1 MATFYSFFYER
12 RIFMFFTISGNAK
25 LDKELIRKATKKV
38 GKRTSFLPKTIKYS
52 VIETEEQLHVLGQ
65 VLEQENQSSVKLT
78 LTLHDKEGKIEK
90 AGTEYVFGPLDYQIS
105 EGFYPTLIDLIR
117 LDIFKDT
124 DETMSVEE
132 SYRNEKILQVLE
144 EELESDQ
151 RKVNQ
156 VSEVE
161 ANEEV
166 PWERPIFPKDESKEK
181 EKGIIDEQADI
192 LTHKSIFEEENEVMG
207 QLEVDPFEET
217 MENEETAEVE
227 VDPVEANEE
236 PTWTEGDS
244 QEYIEPLISEEVEK
258 NETEIQKATVFD
270 YILDQYPPEY
280 EWMKEKNKL
289 FLNELY
295 SKYQLPQTYQAFL
308 ESKEELISQGKGT
321 LLEQLES
328 VQSTNWH
335 ELAQEDLLATFEER
349 QQETDQ
355 EINEYATEQS
365 SNWEKA
371 KEELN
376 KEEQR
381 VIEEEVQKIK
391 ERYEKKRDNA
401 YSLCVEKINNF
412 TQTNQEALSKEKEN
426 LLKER
431 IKERKEEFYRG
442 LRTDK
447 LRISKEL
454 NEQLNKLYQTTTEV
468 LMEKHEQIQQ
478 ELQVQIPKWK
488 KEYEIHQQ
496 ELKEQEEKQRKKEKE
511 REQLELK
518 KREQD
523 LAEQKMALEKQRLE
537 QEKEKEAAAR
547 KERQEQ
553 MDTLRQAQ
561 LNYLTHPQPA
571 PLVTAVQT
579 PVDNQT
585 NLTPSPQRS
594 FNGWM
599 VGCIASLSLL
609 LGGGTVFAFN
619 HINQSSQAD
628 SVATTASIK
637 EEAQEQARK
646 EYEQQLEEL
655 LNRTNQSTT
664 ESSMEN
670 SKESDSSK
678 AKEGSSDST
687 VQSNTSESSE
697 SNEVK

>member
-105 EGFYPTLIDLIR
+105 EGFYPTLMDLIR
-117 LDIFKDT
+117 LDVFKDT

-132 SYRNEKILQVLE
+132 SYRNEKLLQVLE

-156 VSEVE
+156 GSEVE
-161 ANEEV
+161 VNEEV
-166 PWERPIFPKDESKEK
+166 PWERPIFPKKESKEK
-181 EKGIIDEQADI
+181 ETVYVDEQADI
-192 LTHKSIFEEENEVMG
+192 PTQKSIFEEENDVMG

-217 MENEETAEVE
+217 MEDEETDEVE

-236 PTWTEGDS
+236 STWTEGDS

-270 YILDQYPPEY
+270 YILDQYPPEH
-280 EWMKEKNKL
+280 EWTKEKNKL

-431 IKERKEEFYRG
+431 IKERKEEFYLG

-447 LRISKEL
+447 LKISKEL
-454 NEQLNKLYQTTTEV
+454 NEQLNKLYQTTTKV

-488 KEYEIHQQ
+488 KEYEIQQQ
-496 ELKEQEEKQRKKEKE
+496 ELKEQEEKQRQKEKE
-511 REQLELK
+511 HEQLEIR

-523 LAEQKMALEKQRLE
+523 LAEQKMAIEKQRLE

-561 LNYLTHPQPA
+561 LNYLAQPQPVA
-571 PLVTAVQT
+571 AVQT
-579 PVDNQT
+579 PVNNQA

-594 FNGWM
+594 FDGWM

-664 ESSMEN
+664 ESNMEN

-678 AKEGSSDST
+678 TKEGSSDST

>member
-1 MATFYSFFYER
+1 MY
-12 RIFMFFTISGNAK
+12 FTIAGNTK
-25 LDKELIRKATKKV
+25 TDKELIKKATKEV

-52 VIETEEQLHVLGQ
+52 VIETEEQLHVLGK
-65 VLEQENQSSVKLT
+65 VLEHESRSSVKLT
-78 LTLHDKEGKIEK
+78 LTLHDTEGKIEK

-105 EGFYPTLIDLIR
+105 EGFYPTLMDLIR
-117 LDIFKDT
+117 LDVFKET

-132 SYRNEKILQVLE
+132 SYRNEKLLQVLE

-156 VSEVE
+156 GSEVE
-161 ANEEV
+161 VNEEV
-166 PWERPIFPKDESKEK
+166 PWERPIFPKKESKEK
-181 EKGIIDEQADI
+181 ETVYVDEQADI
-192 LTHKSIFEEENEVMG
+192 PTQKSIFEEENDVMG

-217 MENEETAEVE
+217 MEDEETAEVE

-236 PTWTEGDS
+236 SIWTEGDS

-270 YILDQYPPEY
+270 YILDQYPPEH

-289 FLNELY
+289 FLNGLY

-431 IKERKEEFYRG
+431 IRERKEEFYQG

-447 LRISKEL
+447 LKISKEL

-488 KEYEIHQQ
+488 KEYEIQQ
-496 ELKEQEEKQRKKEKE
+496 RELKEQEEKQRQKEKE

-523 LAEQKMALEKQRLE
+523 LAEQKMAIEKQRLE

-561 LNYLTHPQPA
+561 LNYLAQPQPVA
-571 PLVTAVQT
+571 AVQT
-579 PVDNQT
+579 PVNNQA

-628 SVATTASIK
+628 SVATTTSIK

-670 SKESDSSK
+670 SKESDPSK

>member
-1 MATFYSFFYER
+1 MY
-12 RIFMFFTISGNAK
+12 FTIVGNTK
-25 LDKELIRKATKKV
+25 REKELMKKAMKEL
-38 GKRTSFLPKTIKYS
+38 GKRPSFLPKTIKYS
-52 VIETEEQLHVLGQ
+52 VIETEEQLHVLGK
-65 VLEQENQSSVKLT
+65 VLEQENQSSVNLS
-78 LTLHDKEGKIEK
+78 LTLHDTEGKIEK
-90 AGTEYVFGPLDYQIS
+90 AGTEYIFGPMDYQIS
-105 EGFYPTLIDLIR
+105 EGFYPTLMDLIR
-117 LDIFKDT
+117 LDVFKET

-132 SYRNEKILQVLE
+132 SYRNEKLLQVLE
-144 EELESDQ
+144 EELERDQ
-151 RKVNQ
+151 LKDSQ
-156 VSEVE
+156 VSKSEG
-161 ANEEV
+161 NEEA
-166 PWERPIFPKDESKEK
+166 PWERPIFPKDEPK
-181 EKGIIDEQADI
+181 EKGLVNDSEEVDI
-192 LTHKSIFEEENEVMG
+192 PTQKLIFEEENEVRN
-207 QLEVDPFEET
+207 QLDGDPFEET
-217 MENEETAEVE
+217 MQDEETAKVE
-227 VDPVEANEE
+227 IDPVEAIEE

-258 NETEIQKATVFD
+258 NEIEIQKATVFD
-270 YILDQYPPEY
+270 YILDQYPPEH

-328 VQSTNWH
+328 VQSINWH

-371 KEELN
+371 KEELTR
-376 KEEQR
+376 EEER

-391 ERYEKKRDNA
+391 DRYEKKRDHA
-401 YSLCVEKINNF
+401 YALCVEKINHF

-431 IKERKEEFYRG
+431 TRERKEEFYRG

-447 LRISKEL
+447 LKISKEL
-454 NEQLNKLYQTTTEV
+454 NEQLNQLYQTTTEV
-468 LMEKHEQIQQ
+468 LTEKHEQIQQ
-478 ELQVQIPKWK
+478 ELQTQIPKWK
-488 KEYEIHQQ
+488 KEYEIYQQ
-496 ELKEQEEKQRKKEKE
+496 KLKEQEEKQRQKEKE
-511 REQLELK
+511 RKQFELK

-523 LAEQKMALEKQRLE
+523 LAEQKMAIEKQRLE

-561 LNYLTHPQPA
+561 LNYLSQPQPT
-571 PLVTAVQT
+571 PLVATVQT
-579 PVDNQT
+579 PVNNQT
-585 NLTPSPQRS
+585 NSTSSPQRS

-619 HINQSSQAD
+619 HITQSSQAD

-646 EYEQQLEEL
+646 KYEQQLEEL
-655 LNRTNQSTT
+655 LNRTNQSIIDSSE
-664 ESSMEN
+664 ESS
-670 SKESDSSK
+670 KERDSSK
-678 AKEGSSDST
+678 KKEGSSDST
-687 VQSNTSESSE
+687 AQSNSSESSKP
-697 SNEVK
+697 NEVK

>member
-1 MATFYSFFYER
+1 MY
-12 RIFMFFTISGNAK
+12 FTIAGNTK
-25 LDKELIRKATKKV
+25 KDKELIKKATKEV
-38 GKRTSFLPKTIKYS
+38 GKRASFLPKTIKYS
-52 VIETEEQLHVLGQ
+52 VIETEEQLHVLGK
-65 VLEQENQSSVKLT
+65 VLEQESQSSVKLT
-78 LTLHDKEGKIEK
+78 LTLHDTEGKIEK

-105 EGFYPTLIDLIR
+105 EGFYPTLMDLIR
-117 LDIFKDT
+117 LDVFKET
-124 DETMSVEE
+124 DEIMSVEE
-132 SYRNEKILQVLE
+132 SYRNEKLLQVLE
-144 EELESDQ
+144 EELESNQ

-156 VSEVE
+156 VSEV
-161 ANEEV
+161 NEEV

-181 EKGIIDEQADI
+181 ETGNIDEKPDI
-192 LTHKSIFEEENEVMG
+192 PNQKIIFEEENEVMD

-217 MENEETAEVE
+217 MEDEKTSEVE

-258 NETEIQKATVFD
+258 NETEIQKATVLD
-270 YILDQYPPEY
+270 YILDQYPPEH

-295 SKYQLPQTYQAFL
+295 SKYQLPQTYKAFL

-365 SNWEKA
+365 SNWERT

-376 KEEQR
+376 KEEQQ

-412 TQTNQEALSKEKEN
+412 TKTNQEALSKEKEN

-431 IKERKEEFYRG
+431 IRERKEEFYRG

-488 KEYEIHQQ
+488 KEYEIYQQ
-496 ELKEQEEKQRKKEKE
+496 ELKEQEEKQRQKEKE

-523 LAEQKMALEKQRLE
+523 LAEQQMAIEKQRLE

-561 LNYLTHPQPA
+561 LNYLAQPQPTPSVA
-571 PLVTAVQT
+571 AVQT
-579 PVDNQT
+579 PVNNQA

-609 LGGGTVFAFN
+609 LGGGTVFVFN

-628 SVATTASIK
+628 YVATTASIK

-664 ESSMEN
+664 KSSMEN

-678 AKEGSSDST
+678 TKEGSSNST
-687 VQSNTSESSE
+687 IQSNSSESSE
-697 SNEVK
+697 SNGVK

>member
-1 MATFYSFFYER
+1 MY
-12 RIFMFFTISGNAK
+12 FTIAGNTK
-25 LDKELIRKATKKV
+25 TDKELIKKATKEV

-52 VIETEEQLHVLGQ
+52 AIETEEQLHVLGE
-65 VLEQENQSSVKLT
+65 VLEQENQSSAKLT
-78 LTLHDKEGKIEK
+78 LTLHDTEGKIEK

-105 EGFYPTLIDLIR
+105 EGFYPTLMDLIR
-117 LDIFKDT
+117 LDVFKET

-132 SYRNEKILQVLE
+132 SYRNEKLLQVLE
-144 EELESDQ
+144 EELETDQ
-151 RKVNQ
+151 RKVSQ

-217 MENEETAEVE
+217 MEDEETAEVE
-227 VDPVEANEE
+227 IDPVEANEE
-236 PTWTEGDS
+236 PTWTEEDS
-244 QEYIEPLISEEVEK
+244 QKYIEPLISEEVEK
-258 NETEIQKATVFD
+258 NEIEIQRTTVFD
-270 YILDQYPPEY
+270 YILDQYPPAY
-280 EWMKEKNKL
+280 EWLKEKNKL

-295 SKYQLPQTYQAFL
+295 MKYQLPQTYQAFL
-308 ESKEELISQGKGT
+308 ESKEELILQGKGT

-355 EINEYATEQS
+355 EINEYAAEQS

-401 YSLCVEKINNF
+401 YALCVEKINNF
-412 TQTNQEALSKEKEN
+412 TQTNQEALLKEKEN
-426 LLKER
+426 LLNER
-431 IKERKEEFYRG
+431 IRERKEEFYRG

-447 LRISKEL
+447 LKISKEL
-454 NEQLNKLYQTTTEV
+454 NKQLNQLYQTTAEV

-478 ELQVQIPKWK
+478 ELQIQIPKWK

-496 ELKEQEEKQRKKEKE
+496 ELKKQEEKQQQKEKE
-511 REQLELK
+511 REQVELK

-523 LAEQKMALEKQRLE
+523 LAKQKMAIEKQRLD
-537 QEKEKEAAAR
+537 QEKEKETAVR

-553 MDTLRQAQ
+553 MDTLRQVQ
-561 LNYLTHPQPA
+561 LNYLAQPQPVA
-571 PLVTAVQT
+571 AVQT
-579 PVDNQT
+579 PVNNQAS
-585 NLTPSPQRS
+585 LTPSPQRS
-594 FNGWM
+594 FNSWM
-599 VGCIASLSLL
+599 VGCIASLSLF
-609 LGGGTVFAFN
+609 LGGGTVFVLN
-619 HINQSSQAD
+619 HIIQSSQAD

-655 LNRTNQSTT
+655 LNRTNQSTID
-664 ESSMEN
+664 SSMEK
-670 SKESDSSK
+670 SKESDSTK
-678 AKEGSSDST
+678 TKEESSDST
-687 VQSNTSESSE
+687 VHSNSSESSE

>member
-1 MATFYSFFYER
+1 MY
-12 RIFMFFTISGNAK
+12 FTIVGNAK
-25 LDKELIRKATKKV
+25 IDKELIKKAT

-52 VIETEEQLHVLGQ
+52 VMETEEQLQALGK
-65 VLEQENQSSVKLT
+65 VLEQENQSSVELT
-78 LTLHDKEGKIEK
+78 LTLHDTEGKIEK
-90 AGTEYVFGPLDYQIS
+90 AGTEYVFGSLNYQVS
-105 EGFYPTLIDLIR
+105 EGFYPTLMDLIR
-117 LDIFKDT
+117 LDVFKET
-124 DETMSVEE
+124 DENMSVEE
-132 SYRNEKILQVLE
+132 SYRNEKLLQVLE
-144 EELESDQ
+144 EELENDQ

-161 ANEEV
+161 VNEEV
-166 PWERPIFPKDESKEK
+166 PWERPIFPKKESKEK
-181 EKGIIDEQADI
+181 GEDFVDEQSEI
-192 LTHKSIFEEENEVMG
+192 PTHKLIFEEENDVMD
-207 QLEVDPFEET
+207 QLDGDSFEET
-217 MENEETAEVE
+217 MENTTEVE
-227 VDPVEANEE
+227 IDTVEANEE

-244 QEYIEPLISEEVEK
+244 QEYIEPFISEEVEK
-258 NETEIQKATVFD
+258 NETEIQKATVLD
-270 YILDQYPPEY
+270 YILDQYPPKH

-365 SNWEKA
+365 SNWEKV

-381 VIEEEVQKIK
+381 MIEEEVQKIK
-391 ERYEKKRDNA
+391 DRYEKKRDNA
-401 YSLCVEKINNF
+401 YTLCVEKINNF

-431 IKERKEEFYRG
+431 IRERKEEFYRG

-447 LRISKEL
+447 LKISKEL
-454 NEQLNKLYQTTTEV
+454 NEQLNKLYQTTTKV

-478 ELQVQIPKWK
+478 ELQTQIPKWK
-488 KEYEIHQQ
+488 KEYAIQQQ
-496 ELKEQEEKQRKKEKE
+496 ELKEQEEKQRQKEKE

-523 LAEQKMALEKQRLE
+523 LAEQQMALEKQRLE

-561 LNYLTHPQPA
+561 LNYLAQPQPTPSVA
-571 PLVTAVQT
+571 AIQT
-579 PVDNQT
+579 PVNNQT

-637 EEAQEQARK
+637 EEAQEQERK
-646 EYEQQLEEL
+646 EYEQQLEKL
-655 LNRTNQSTT
+655 LNRINQSTT
-664 ESSMEN
+664 ESSVEN

-678 AKEGSSDST
+678 TKDGSSDST
-687 VQSNTSESSE
+687 VHSNSSENSE

>member
-1 MATFYSFFYER
+1 MY
-12 RIFMFFTISGNAK
+12 FTIAGNTK
-25 LDKELIRKATKKV
+25 TDKELIKKATKEV

-52 VIETEEQLHVLGQ
+52 VIETEEQLHVLGK
-65 VLEQENQSSVKLT
+65 VLEHESRSSVKLT
-78 LTLHDKEGKIEK
+78 LTLHDTEGKIEK
-90 AGTEYVFGPLDYQIS
+90 TGTEYVFGPLDYQIS
-105 EGFYPTLIDLIR
+105 EGFYPTLMDLIR
-117 LDIFKDT
+117 LDVFKET

-132 SYRNEKILQVLE
+132 SYRNEKLLQVLE

-156 VSEVE
+156 GSEVE
-161 ANEEV
+161 VNEEV
-166 PWERPIFPKDESKEK
+166 PWERPIFPKKESKEK
-181 EKGIIDEQADI
+181 ETVYVDEQADI
-192 LTHKSIFEEENEVMG
+192 PTQKSIFEEENDVMG

-217 MENEETAEVE
+217 MEDEEMAEVE

-236 PTWTEGDS
+236 STWTEGDS

-258 NETEIQKATVFD
+258 NEIEIQKATVFD
-270 YILDQYPPEY
+270 YILDQYPPEH
-280 EWMKEKNKL
+280 EWTKEKNKL

-328 VQSTNWH
+328 VRSTNWH

-431 IKERKEEFYRG
+431 IKERKEEFYLG

-447 LRISKEL
+447 LKISKEL
-454 NEQLNKLYQTTTEV
+454 NEQLNKLYQTTTKV

-488 KEYEIHQQ
+488 KEYEIQQQ
-496 ELKEQEEKQRKKEKE
+496 ELKEQEEKQRQKEKE
-511 REQLELK
+511 HEQLEIR

-523 LAEQKMALEKQRLE
+523 LAEQKMAIEKQRLE

-561 LNYLTHPQPA
+561 LNYLAQPQPVA
-571 PLVTAVQT
+571 AVQT
-579 PVDNQT
+579 PVNNQA

-594 FNGWM
+594 FDGWM

-664 ESSMEN
+664 ESNMEN

-678 AKEGSSDST
+678 TKEGSSDST

>member
-1 MATFYSFFYER
+1 MY
-12 RIFMFFTISGNAK
+12 FTIAGNTK
-25 LDKELIRKATKKV
+25 TDKELIKKATKGV

-52 VIETEEQLHVLGQ
+52 VIETEEQLHVLGK
-65 VLEQENQSSVKLT
+65 VLEHESRSSVKLT
-78 LTLHDKEGKIEK
+78 LTLHDTEGKIEK

-105 EGFYPTLIDLIR
+105 EGFYPTLMDLIR
-117 LDIFKDT
+117 LDVFKET

-132 SYRNEKILQVLE
+132 SYRNEKLLQVLE

-156 VSEVE
+156 GSEVE
-161 ANEEV
+161 VNEEV
-166 PWERPIFPKDESKEK
+166 PWERPIFPKKESKEK
-181 EKGIIDEQADI
+181 ETVYVDEQADI
-192 LTHKSIFEEENEVMG
+192 PTQKSIFEEENDVMG

-217 MENEETAEVE
+217 MEDEETAEVE

-236 PTWTEGDS
+236 STWTEGDS

-258 NETEIQKATVFD
+258 NEIEIQKATIFD
-270 YILDQYPPEY
+270 YILDQYPPEH

-355 EINEYATEQS
+355 EINKYATEQS

-401 YSLCVEKINNF
+401 YSLCVAKINNF

-447 LRISKEL
+447 LKISKEL

-488 KEYEIHQQ
+488 KEYEIQQQ
-496 ELKEQEEKQRKKEKE
+496 ELKEQEEKQRQKEKE

-523 LAEQKMALEKQRLE
+523 LAEQKMAIEKQRLE

-561 LNYLTHPQPA
+561 LNYLAQPQPTSSVA
-571 PLVTAVQT
+571 AVQT
-579 PVDNQT
+579 PVNNQT

-655 LNRTNQSTT
+655 LNRTNQSTA

-670 SKESDSSK
+670 SKESDPSK

>member
-1 MATFYSFFYER
+1 MY
-12 RIFMFFTISGNAK
+12 FTIAGNTK
-25 LDKELIRKATKKV
+25 TDKEVIKKATKEV

-52 VIETEEQLHVLGQ
+52 VIETEEQLHALGK

-78 LTLHDKEGKIEK
+78 LTLHDTEGKIEK

-105 EGFYPTLIDLIR
+105 EGFYPTLMDLIR
-117 LDIFKDT
+117 LDVFKET

-132 SYRNEKILQVLE
+132 SYRNEKLLQVLE

-161 ANEEV
+161 VNEEV

-181 EKGIIDEQADI
+181 ETGNVDEKTDI
-192 LTHKSIFEEENEVMG
+192 PNQKMIFEEENEVMD

-217 MENEETAEVE
+217 MEDEETAEVE

-236 PTWTEGDS
+236 SIWTEGDS

-270 YILDQYPPEY
+270 YILDQYPPEH

-289 FLNELY
+289 FLNGLY

-431 IKERKEEFYRG
+431 IRERKEEFYQG

-447 LRISKEL
+447 LKISKEL

-488 KEYEIHQQ
+488 KEYEIQQ
-496 ELKEQEEKQRKKEKE
+496 RELKEQEEKQRQKEKE
-511 REQLELK
+511 REQLEIR

-523 LAEQKMALEKQRLE
+523 LAEQKMAIEKQRLA

-561 LNYLTHPQPA
+561 LNYLAQPQPTSSVA
-571 PLVTAVQT
+571 AVQT
-579 PVDNQT
+579 PVNNQT

-664 ESSMEN
+664 KSSMEN
-670 SKESDSSK
+670 SKESDPSK

>member
-1 MATFYSFFYER
+1 MY
-12 RIFMFFTISGNAK
+12 FTIAGNTK
-25 LDKELIRKATKKV
+25 TDKELIKKATKEV

-52 VIETEEQLHVLGQ
+52 VIETEEQLHVLGK
-65 VLEQENQSSVKLT
+65 VLEHESRSSVKLT
-78 LTLHDKEGKIEK
+78 LTLHDTEGKIEK

-105 EGFYPTLIDLIR
+105 EGFYPTLMDLIR
-117 LDIFKDT
+117 LDVFKET

-132 SYRNEKILQVLE
+132 SYRNEKLLQVLE

-156 VSEVE
+156 GSEVE
-161 ANEEV
+161 VNEEV
-166 PWERPIFPKDESKEK
+166 PWERPIFPKKESKEK
-181 EKGIIDEQADI
+181 ETVYVDEQAHI
-192 LTHKSIFEEENEVMG
+192 PTQKSIFEEENDVMG

-217 MENEETAEVE
+217 MEDEETAEVE

-236 PTWTEGDS
+236 STWTEGDS

-258 NETEIQKATVFD
+258 NEIEIQKATVFD
-270 YILDQYPPEY
+270 YILDQYPPEH

-401 YSLCVEKINNF
+401 YSLCVAKINNF

-447 LRISKEL
+447 LKISKEL

-488 KEYEIHQQ
+488 KEYEIQQQ
-496 ELKEQEEKQRKKEKE
+496 ELKEQEEKQRQKEKE

-523 LAEQKMALEKQRLE
+523 LAEQQMAIEKQRLN
-537 QEKEKEAAAR
+537 QEKEKEAAR

-561 LNYLTHPQPA
+561 LNYLAQPQPTPSVA
-571 PLVTAVQT
+571 AVQT
-579 PVDNQT
+579 PMNNQT
-585 NLTPSPQRS
+585 NPTPSPQRS

-619 HINQSSQAD
+619 HINQFSQAD

-670 SKESDSSK
+670 SKESDPSK

>member
-1 MATFYSFFYER
+1 MY
-12 RIFMFFTISGNAK
+12 FTIAGNTK
-25 LDKELIRKATKKV
+25 TDKELIKKATKEV

-52 VIETEEQLHVLGQ
+52 VIETEEQLHVLGK
-65 VLEQENQSSVKLT
+65 VLEHESRSSVKLT
-78 LTLHDKEGKIEK
+78 LTLHDTEGKIEK

-105 EGFYPTLIDLIR
+105 EGFYPTLMDLIR
-117 LDIFKDT
+117 LDVFKET

-132 SYRNEKILQVLE
+132 SYRNEKLLQVLE

-156 VSEVE
+156 GSEVE
-161 ANEEV
+161 VNEEV
-166 PWERPIFPKDESKEK
+166 PWERPIFPKKESKEK
-181 EKGIIDEQADI
+181 ETVYVDEQADI
-192 LTHKSIFEEENEVMG
+192 PTQKSIFEEENDVMG

-217 MENEETAEVE
+217 MEDEETAEVE

-236 PTWTEGDS
+236 STWTEGDS

-258 NETEIQKATVFD
+258 NEIEIQKATVFD
-270 YILDQYPPEY
+270 YILDQYPPEH

-401 YSLCVEKINNF
+401 YSLCVAKINNF

-447 LRISKEL
+447 LKISKEL

-488 KEYEIHQQ
+488 KEYEIQQ
-496 ELKEQEEKQRKKEKE
+496 RELKEQEEKQRQKEKE

-523 LAEQKMALEKQRLE
+523 LAEQQMAIEKQRLN
-537 QEKEKEAAAR
+537 QEKEKEAAR

-561 LNYLTHPQPA
+561 LNYLAQPQPTPSVA
-571 PLVTAVQT
+571 AVQT
-579 PVDNQT
+579 PMNNQT

-619 HINQSSQAD
+619 HINQFSQAD

-670 SKESDSSK
+670 SKESDPSK

>member
-1 MATFYSFFYER
+1 MY
-12 RIFMFFTISGNAK
+12 FTIAGNTK
-25 LDKELIRKATKKV
+25 TDKELIKKATKEV

-52 VIETEEQLHVLGQ
+52 VIETEEQLHVLGK
-65 VLEQENQSSVKLT
+65 VLEHESRSSVKLT
-78 LTLHDKEGKIEK
+78 LTLHDTEGKIEK

-105 EGFYPTLIDLIR
+105 EGFYPTLVDLIR
-117 LDIFKDT
+117 LDVFKET

-132 SYRNEKILQVLE
+132 SYRNEKLLQVLE

-156 VSEVE
+156 GSEVE
-161 ANEEV
+161 VNEEV
-166 PWERPIFPKDESKEK
+166 PWERPIFPKKESKEK
-181 EKGIIDEQADI
+181 ETVYVDEQADI
-192 LTHKSIFEEENEVMG
+192 PTQKSIFEEENDVMG

-217 MENEETAEVE
+217 MEDEETAEVE

-236 PTWTEGDS
+236 SIWTEGDS

-270 YILDQYPPEY
+270 YILDQYPPEH

-289 FLNELY
+289 FLNGLY

-431 IKERKEEFYRG
+431 IRERKEEFYQG

-447 LRISKEL
+447 LKISKEL

-488 KEYEIHQQ
+488 KEYEIQQ
-496 ELKEQEEKQRKKEKE
+496 RELKEQEEKQRQKEKE

-523 LAEQKMALEKQRLE
+523 LAEQKMAIEKQRLE

-561 LNYLTHPQPA
+561 LNYLAQPQPVA
-571 PLVTAVQT
+571 AVQT
-579 PVDNQT
+579 PVNNQA

-628 SVATTASIK
+628 SVATTTSIK

-670 SKESDSSK
+670 SKESDPSK

>member
-1 MATFYSFFYER
+1 MY
-12 RIFMFFTISGNAK
+12 FTIAGNTK
-25 LDKELIRKATKKV
+25 TDKELIKKATKEV

-52 VIETEEQLHVLGQ
+52 VIETEEQLHVLGK
-65 VLEQENQSSVKLT
+65 VLEHESRSSVKLT
-78 LTLHDKEGKIEK
+78 LTLHDTEGKIEK

-105 EGFYPTLIDLIR
+105 EGFYPTLMDLIR
-117 LDIFKDT
+117 LDVFKET

-132 SYRNEKILQVLE
+132 SYRNEKLLQVLE

-156 VSEVE
+156 GSEVE
-161 ANEEV
+161 VNEEV
-166 PWERPIFPKDESKEK
+166 PWERPIFPKKESKEK
-181 EKGIIDEQADI
+181 ETVYVDEQADI
-192 LTHKSIFEEENEVMG
+192 PTQKSIFEEENDVMG

-217 MENEETAEVE
+217 MEDEETAEVE

-236 PTWTEGDS
+236 STRTEGDS

-258 NETEIQKATVFD
+258 NEIEIQKATVFD
-270 YILDQYPPEY
+270 YILDQYPPEH

-401 YSLCVEKINNF
+401 YSLCVAKINNF

-447 LRISKEL
+447 LKISKEL

-488 KEYEIHQQ
+488 KEYEIQQQ
-496 ELKEQEEKQRKKEKE
+496 ELKEQEEKQRQKEKE

-523 LAEQKMALEKQRLE
+523 LAEQQMAIEKQRLN
-537 QEKEKEAAAR
+537 QEKEKEAAR

-561 LNYLTHPQPA
+561 LNYLAQPQPTPSVA
-571 PLVTAVQT
+571 AVQT
-579 PVDNQT
+579 PMNNQT

-619 HINQSSQAD
+619 HINQFSQAD

-664 ESSMEN
+664 ESSMEH
-670 SKESDSSK
+670 SKESDPSK

>member
-1 MATFYSFFYER
+1 MY
-12 RIFMFFTISGNAK
+12 FMIAGNIK
-25 LDKELIRKATKKV
+25 KDKELIKKATKEV

-52 VIETEEQLHVLGQ
+52 VIETEEQLHALGK
-65 VLEQENQSSVKLT
+65 VLEQEKQSSVKLT
-78 LTLHDKEGKIEK
+78 LTLHDTEGKIEK

-105 EGFYPTLIDLIR
+105 EGFYPTLMDLIR
-117 LDIFKDT
+117 LDMFKET
-124 DETMSVEE
+124 DENMSVEE
-132 SYRNEKILQVLE
+132 SYRNERLLQFLE
-144 EELESDQ
+144 EELENDQ
-151 RKVNQ
+151 LKVSQ
-156 VSEVE
+156 VSEGE

-166 PWERPIFPKDESKEK
+166 PWERPIFPKKESKEK
-181 EKGIIDEQADI
+181 EPVNVDEQADI
-192 LTHKSIFEEENEVMG
+192 PTQKSIFEEENEVMD
-207 QLEVDPFEET
+207 QLDGDPFEET
-217 MENEETAEVE
+217 MEETTKVE
-227 VDPVEANEE
+227 IDPVEANEE

-365 SNWEKA
+365 SNWERA

-381 VIEEEVQKIK
+381 VIEEEVQRIK

-431 IKERKEEFYRG
+431 IRERKEEFYRG

-447 LRISKEL
+447 LKISKEL

-468 LMEKHEQIQQ
+468 LTEKHEQIQQ

-488 KEYEIHQQ
+488 KEYEIQQQ
-496 ELKEQEEKQRKKEKE
+496 ELKEQEEKQRQKEKE

-523 LAEQKMALEKQRLE
+523 LAEQQMAIEKQRLK
-537 QEKEKEAAAR
+537 QEKEKEVAAR

-561 LNYLTHPQPA
+561 LNYLAHPQP
-571 PLVTAVQT
+571 VSTVQT
-579 PVDNQT
+579 PVDNNQA

-664 ESSMEN
+664 DSSVEN

-678 AKEGSSDST
+678 TKDGSSDST
-687 VQSNTSESSE
+687 VHSNSSENSE

>member
-1 MATFYSFFYER
+1 MY
-12 RIFMFFTISGNAK
+12 FTIAGNTK
-25 LDKELIRKATKKV
+25 TDKELIKKATKEV

-52 VIETEEQLHVLGQ
+52 VIETEEQLHVLGK
-65 VLEQENQSSVKLT
+65 VLEHESRSSVKLT
-78 LTLHDKEGKIEK
+78 LTLHDTEGKIEK

-105 EGFYPTLIDLIR
+105 EGFYPTLMDLIR
-117 LDIFKDT
+117 LDVFKET

-132 SYRNEKILQVLE
+132 SYRNEKLLQVLE

-156 VSEVE
+156 GSEVE
-161 ANEEV
+161 VNEEV
-166 PWERPIFPKDESKEK
+166 PWERPIFPKKESKEK
-181 EKGIIDEQADI
+181 ETVYVDEQADI
-192 LTHKSIFEEENEVMG
+192 PTQKSIFEEENDVMG

-217 MENEETAEVE
+217 MEDEETAEVE

-236 PTWTEGDS
+236 SIWTEGDS

-270 YILDQYPPEY
+270 YILDQYPPEH

-289 FLNELY
+289 FLNGLY

-431 IKERKEEFYRG
+431 IRERKEEFYQG

-447 LRISKEL
+447 LKISKEL

-478 ELQVQIPKWK
+478 ELQVQISKWK
-488 KEYEIHQQ
+488 KEYEIQQ
-496 ELKEQEEKQRKKEKE
+496 RELKEQEEKQRQKEKE

-523 LAEQKMALEKQRLE
+523 LAEQKMAIEKQRLE

-547 KERQEQ
+547 KKRQEQ

-561 LNYLTHPQPA
+561 LNYLAQPQPVA
-571 PLVTAVQT
+571 AVQT
-579 PVDNQT
+579 PVNNQA

-628 SVATTASIK
+628 SVATTTSIK

-670 SKESDSSK
+670 SKESDPSK

>member
-1 MATFYSFFYER
+1 MY
-12 RIFMFFTISGNAK
+12 FMIAGNTK
-25 LDKELIRKATKKV
+25 KDKELIKKATKEV
-38 GKRTSFLPKTIKYS
+38 GKQTSFLSKTIKYS
-52 VIETEEQLHVLGQ
+52 VIETEEQLHVLGK
-65 VLEQENQSSVKLT
+65 VLEQESQSSVKLT
-78 LTLHDKEGKIEK
+78 LTLHDTEGKIEK

-105 EGFYPTLIDLIR
+105 EGFYPTLMDLIR
-117 LDIFKDT
+117 LDMFKET
-124 DETMSVEE
+124 DENMSVEE
-132 SYRNEKILQVLE
+132 SYRNEKLLQVLE
-144 EELESDQ
+144 EELENDQ
-151 RKVNQ
+151 RKVNP

-161 ANEEV
+161 VTEEV
-166 PWERPIFPKDESKEK
+166 PWERPIFPKKESKEK
-181 EKGIIDEQADI
+181 EPVNVDEQADI
-192 LTHKSIFEEENEVMG
+192 PTQKSIFEEENEVMD
-207 QLEVDPFEET
+207 QLDGDPFEET
-217 MENEETAEVE
+217 MEETTKVE
-227 VDPVEANEE
+227 IDPVDANEE

-244 QEYIEPLISEEVEK
+244 QEYIELLISEEVEK

-308 ESKEELISQGKGT
+308 ESKEELILQGKGT

-365 SNWEKA
+365 SNWERA

-381 VIEEEVQKIK
+381 VIEEEVQRIK

-431 IKERKEEFYRG
+431 IRERKEEFYRG

-447 LRISKEL
+447 LKISKEL

-468 LMEKHEQIQQ
+468 LTEKHEQIQQ

-488 KEYEIHQQ
+488 KEYEIQQQ
-496 ELKEQEEKQRKKEKE
+496 ELKEQEEKQRQKEKE

-523 LAEQKMALEKQRLE
+523 LAEQQMAIEKQRLK

-561 LNYLTHPQPA
+561 LNYLAHPQP
-571 PLVTAVQT
+571 VSTVQT
-579 PVDNQT
+579 PVDNNQA

-628 SVATTASIK
+628 SAATMASIK
-637 EEAQEQARK
+637 EEAQKQARK

-664 ESSMEN
+664 ESSVEN
-670 SKESDSSK
+670 SKESDSNK
-678 AKEGSSDST
+678 TKEGSSNST
-687 VQSNTSESSE
+687 VQSNSSESSE

>member
-1 MATFYSFFYER
+1 MY
-12 RIFMFFTISGNAK
+12 FTIAGNIK
-25 LDKELIRKATKKV
+25 KDKELIKKATKEV

-52 VIETEEQLHVLGQ
+52 VIETEEQLHALGK
-65 VLEQENQSSVKLT
+65 VLEQEKQSSVKLT
-78 LTLHDKEGKIEK
+78 LTLHDTEGKIEK

-105 EGFYPTLIDLIR
+105 EGFYPTLMDLIR
-117 LDIFKDT
+117 LDMFKET
-124 DETMSVEE
+124 DENMSVEE
-132 SYRNEKILQVLE
+132 SYRNEKLLQVLE
-144 EELESDQ
+144 EELENDQ
-151 RKVNQ
+151 LKVSQ
-156 VSEVE
+156 VSEGE

-166 PWERPIFPKDESKEK
+166 PWERPIFPKKESKEK
-181 EKGIIDEQADI
+181 EPVNVDEQADI
-192 LTHKSIFEEENEVMG
+192 PTQKSIFEEENEVMD
-207 QLEVDPFEET
+207 QLDGDPFEET
-217 MENEETAEVE
+217 MEETTKVE
-227 VDPVEANEE
+227 IDPVEAIEE

-365 SNWEKA
+365 SNWERA

-381 VIEEEVQKIK
+381 VIEEEVQRIK

-431 IKERKEEFYRG
+431 IRERKEEFYRG

-447 LRISKEL
+447 LKISKEL

-468 LMEKHEQIQQ
+468 LTEKHEQIQQ

-488 KEYEIHQQ
+488 KEYEIQQQ
-496 ELKEQEEKQRKKEKE
+496 ELKEQEEKQRQKEKE

-523 LAEQKMALEKQRLE
+523 LAEQQMAIEKQRLK
-537 QEKEKEAAAR
+537 QEKEKEVAAR

-561 LNYLTHPQPA
+561 LNYLAHPQP
-571 PLVTAVQT
+571 VSTVQT
-579 PVDNQT
+579 PVDNNQA

-664 ESSMEN
+664 DSSVEN

-678 AKEGSSDST
+678 TKDGSSDST
-687 VQSNTSESSE
+687 VHSNSSENSE

>member
-1 MATFYSFFYER
+1 MY
-12 RIFMFFTISGNAK
+12 FTIAGNTK
-25 LDKELIRKATKKV
+25 TDKELIKKATKEV

-52 VIETEEQLHVLGQ
+52 VIETEEQLHVLGK
-65 VLEQENQSSVKLT
+65 VLEHESRSSVKLT
-78 LTLHDKEGKIEK
+78 LALHDTEGKIEK
-90 AGTEYVFGPLDYQIS
+90 TGTEYVFGPLDYQIS
-105 EGFYPTLIDLIR
+105 EGFYPTLMDLIR
-117 LDIFKDT
+117 LDVFKET

-132 SYRNEKILQVLE
+132 SYRNEKLLQVLE

-156 VSEVE
+156 GSEVE
-161 ANEEV
+161 VNEEV
-166 PWERPIFPKDESKEK
+166 PWERPIFPKKESKEK
-181 EKGIIDEQADI
+181 ETVYVDEQADI
-192 LTHKSIFEEENEVMG
+192 PTQKSIFEEENDVMG

-217 MENEETAEVE
+217 MEDEETAEVE

-236 PTWTEGDS
+236 STWTEGDS

-258 NETEIQKATVFD
+258 NEIEIQKATVFD
-270 YILDQYPPEY
+270 YILDQYPPEH
-280 EWMKEKNKL
+280 EWTKEKNKL

-431 IKERKEEFYRG
+431 IKERKEEFYLG

-447 LRISKEL
+447 LKISKEL
-454 NEQLNKLYQTTTEV
+454 NEQLNKLYQTTTKV

-488 KEYEIHQQ
+488 KEYEIQQQ
-496 ELKEQEEKQRKKEKE
+496 ELKEQEEKQRQKEKE
-511 REQLELK
+511 HEQLEIR

-523 LAEQKMALEKQRLE
+523 LAEQKMAIEKQRLE

-561 LNYLTHPQPA
+561 LNYLAQPQPVA
-571 PLVTAVQT
+571 AVQT
-579 PVDNQT
+579 PVNNQA

-594 FNGWM
+594 FDRWM

-664 ESSMEN
+664 ESNMEN

-678 AKEGSSDST
+678 TKEGSSDST

>member
-1 MATFYSFFYER
+1 MY
-12 RIFMFFTISGNAK
+12 FTIAGNTK
-25 LDKELIRKATKKV
+25 KDKELIKKATKEV
-38 GKRTSFLPKTIKYS
+38 GKRTSFLPKTMKYS
-52 VIETEEQLHVLGQ
+52 VIETEEQLHVLGK

-78 LTLHDKEGKIEK
+78 LTLHDTEGKIEK

-117 LDIFKDT
+117 LDVFKET

-132 SYRNEKILQVLE
+132 SYRNEKLLQVLE
-144 EELESDQ
+144 EELENDQ
-151 RKVNQ
+151 RKVSQ
-156 VSEVE
+156 VSKNEV
-161 ANEEV
+161 NEEA
-166 PWERPIFPKDESKEK
+166 PWERPIFPKKESKEK
-181 EKGIIDEQADI
+181 EPVNVDEQADI
-192 LTHKSIFEEENEVMG
+192 PTQKSIFEEENEVMD
-207 QLEVDPFEET
+207 QLDGDPFEET
-217 MENEETAEVE
+217 MEETTEVE
-227 VDPVEANEE
+227 IDQVEANEE

-270 YILDQYPPEY
+270 YILDQYPPEH

-295 SKYQLPQTYQAFL
+295 SKYQLPQIYQAFL

-335 ELAQEDLLATFEER
+335 EIAQEDLLATFEER

-365 SNWEKA
+365 SNWERA

-381 VIEEEVQKIK
+381 VIEEEVQRIK

-412 TQTNQEALSKEKEN
+412 TQTNQEALSKEKDN

-431 IKERKEEFYRG
+431 IRERKEEFYRG

-447 LRISKEL
+447 LKISKEL

-488 KEYEIHQQ
+488 KEYAIQQQ
-496 ELKEQEEKQRKKEKE
+496 ELKEQEEKQRQKEKE
-511 REQLELK
+511 REQLEIK

-523 LAEQKMALEKQRLE
+523 LAEQQMAIEKQRLE

-561 LNYLTHPQPA
+561 LNYLAQPQPTPSVA
-571 PLVTAVQT
+571 AVQM
-579 PVDNQT
+579 PVNNQA

-655 LNRTNQSTT
+655 LNRTNQSTA

>member
-1 MATFYSFFYER
+1 MY
-12 RIFMFFTISGNAK
+12 FTIAGNTK
-25 LDKELIRKATKKV
+25 TDKELIKKATKEV

-52 VIETEEQLHVLGQ
+52 VIETEEQLHVLGK
-65 VLEQENQSSVKLT
+65 VLEQESQSSVKLA
-78 LTLHDKEGKIEK
+78 LTLHDTEGKIEK

-105 EGFYPTLIDLIR
+105 EGFYPTLMDLIR
-117 LDIFKDT
+117 LDVFKET

-132 SYRNEKILQVLE
+132 SYRNEKLLQVLE

-151 RKVNQ
+151 RKANQ

-161 ANEEV
+161 AKEEV
-166 PWERPIFPKDESKEK
+166 PWERPIFPKKESKEK
-181 EKGIIDEQADI
+181 GEGFAGEQADI
-192 LTHKSIFEEENEVMG
+192 PTQKSIFEEENEVMD

-217 MENEETAEVE
+217 MEETTEVE
-227 VDPVEANEE
+227 SDPVEANEE
-236 PTWTEGDS
+236 PTWTEEDS
-244 QEYIEPLISEEVEK
+244 KEYIEPLISEEVEK

-280 EWMKEKNKL
+280 EWMKEKNQL

-335 ELAQEDLLATFEER
+335 ELAQEDLLAIFEER

-365 SNWEKA
+365 SNWERT

-376 KEEQR
+376 KEEQQ

-412 TQTNQEALSKEKEN
+412 TKTNQEALSKEKEN

-431 IKERKEEFYRG
+431 IRERKEEFYQG

-447 LRISKEL
+447 LKISKEL
-454 NEQLNKLYQTTTEV
+454 NEQLTKLYQTTTEV
-468 LMEKHEQIQQ
+468 LTEKHEQIQQ
-478 ELQVQIPKWK
+478 ELQIQIPKWK
-488 KEYEIHQQ
+488 KDYEIQQ
-496 ELKEQEEKQRKKEKE
+496 KELKEQEEKQRQKEKE
-511 REQLELK
+511 REELELK

-523 LAEQKMALEKQRLE
+523 LAEQQMAIEKQRLE

-553 MDTLRQAQ
+553 MDTLRQVQ
-561 LNYLTHPQPA
+561 LNYLAQPQPTPSVA
-571 PLVTAVQT
+571 AVQT
-579 PVDNQT
+579 PINNQT

-678 AKEGSSDST
+678 TKERSSNST
-687 VQSNTSESSE
+687 VQSNTSESSKT
-697 SNEVK
+697 NEVK

>member
-1 MATFYSFFYER
+1 MY
-12 RIFMFFTISGNAK
+12 FTIAGNTK
-25 LDKELIRKATKKV
+25 TDKELIKKATKEV

-52 VIETEEQLHVLGQ
+52 VIETEEQLHVLGK
-65 VLEQENQSSVKLT
+65 VLEHESRSSVKLT
-78 LTLHDKEGKIEK
+78 LTLHDTEGKIEK

-105 EGFYPTLIDLIR
+105 EGFYPTLMDLIR
-117 LDIFKDT
+117 LDVFKET

-132 SYRNEKILQVLE
+132 SYRNEKLLQVLE

-156 VSEVE
+156 GSEVE
-161 ANEEV
+161 VNEEV
-166 PWERPIFPKDESKEK
+166 PWERPIFPKKESKEK
-181 EKGIIDEQADI
+181 ETVYVDEQADI
-192 LTHKSIFEEENEVMG
+192 PTQKSIFEEENDVMG

-217 MENEETAEVE
+217 MEDEETAEVE

-236 PTWTEGDS
+236 STWTEGDS

-258 NETEIQKATVFD
+258 NEIEIQKATIFD

-289 FLNELY
+289 LLNELY

-431 IKERKEEFYRG
+431 IRERKEEFYRG

-447 LRISKEL
+447 LKISKEL

-488 KEYEIHQQ
+488 KEYEIQQ
-496 ELKEQEEKQRKKEKE
+496 RELKEQEEKQRQKEKE

-523 LAEQKMALEKQRLE
+523 LAEQQMAIEKQRLN
-537 QEKEKEAAAR
+537 QEKEKEAAR

-561 LNYLTHPQPA
+561 LNYLAQPQPVA
-571 PLVTAVQT
+571 AVQT
-579 PVDNQT
+579 PVNNQA

-655 LNRTNQSTT
+655 LSRTNQSTT

-670 SKESDSSK
+670 SKESDPSK

>member
-1 MATFYSFFYER
+1 M
-12 RIFMFFTISGNAK
+12 IVGNTK
-25 LDKELIRKATKKV
+25 KDKELIKKATKEV

-52 VIETEEQLHVLGQ
+52 VIETEEQLHALGK
-65 VLEQENQSSVKLT
+65 VLEQEKQSSVKLT
-78 LTLHDKEGKIEK
+78 LTLHDTEGKIEK

-105 EGFYPTLIDLIR
+105 EGFYPTLMDLIR
-117 LDIFKDT
+117 LDMFKET
-124 DETMSVEE
+124 DENMSVEE
-132 SYRNEKILQVLE
+132 SYRNEKLLQVLE
-144 EELESDQ
+144 EELENDQ
-151 RKVNQ
+151 LKVSQ
-156 VSEVE
+156 VSEGE

-166 PWERPIFPKDESKEK
+166 PWERPIFPKKESKEK
-181 EKGIIDEQADI
+181 EPVNVDEQADI
-192 LTHKSIFEEENEVMG
+192 PTQKSIFEEENEVMD
-207 QLEVDPFEET
+207 QLDGDPFEET
-217 MENEETAEVE
+217 MEETTKVE
-227 VDPVEANEE
+227 IDPVEANEE

-295 SKYQLPQTYQAFL
+295 LKYQLPQTYQAFL

-335 ELAQEDLLATFEER
+335 EIAQEDLLATFEER

-365 SNWEKA
+365 SNWERA

-381 VIEEEVQKIK
+381 VIEEEVQRIK

-412 TQTNQEALSKEKEN
+412 TQTNQEALSKEKDN

-431 IKERKEEFYRG
+431 IRERKEEFYRD

-447 LRISKEL
+447 LKISKEL

-488 KEYEIHQQ
+488 KEYAIQQ
-496 ELKEQEEKQRKKEKE
+496 KELKEQEEKQRQKEKE
-511 REQLELK
+511 REQLEIK

-523 LAEQKMALEKQRLE
+523 LAEQQMAIEKQRLE

-553 MDTLRQAQ
+553 MDTLRQVQ
-561 LNYLTHPQPA
+561 LNYLAHPQPVA
-571 PLVTAVQT
+571 TVQT
-579 PVDNQT
+579 PVDNNQA
-585 NLTPSPQRS
+585 NLTPSSQRS

-628 SVATTASIK
+628 SAATTASIK

-664 ESSMEN
+664 ESSVEN
-670 SKESDSSK
+670 SKESDSNK
-678 AKEGSSDST
+678 TKEGSSNST
-687 VQSNTSESSE
+687 VQSNSSESSE

>member
-1 MATFYSFFYER
+1 MY
-12 RIFMFFTISGNAK
+12 FTIAGNTK
-25 LDKELIRKATKKV
+25 TDKELIKKATKEV

-52 VIETEEQLHVLGQ
+52 VIETEEQLHVLGK
-65 VLEQENQSSVKLT
+65 VLEHESRSSVKLT
-78 LTLHDKEGKIEK
+78 LTLHDTEGKIEK
-90 AGTEYVFGPLDYQIS
+90 AGTEYVFGQLDYQIS
-105 EGFYPTLIDLIR
+105 EGFYPTLMDLIR
-117 LDIFKDT
+117 LDVFKET

-132 SYRNEKILQVLE
+132 SYRNEKLLQVLE

-156 VSEVE
+156 GSEVE
-161 ANEEV
+161 VNEEV
-166 PWERPIFPKDESKEK
+166 PWERPIFPKKESKEK
-181 EKGIIDEQADI
+181 ETVYVDEQAHI
-192 LTHKSIFEEENEVMG
+192 PTQKSIFEEENDVMG

-217 MENEETAEVE
+217 MEDEETAEVE

-236 PTWTEGDS
+236 STWTEGDS

-258 NETEIQKATVFD
+258 NEIEIQKATVFD
-270 YILDQYPPEY
+270 YILDQYPPEH

-295 SKYQLPQTYQAFL
+295 SKYQLPQPYQAFL

-401 YSLCVEKINNF
+401 YSLCVAKINNF

-447 LRISKEL
+447 LKISKEL

-488 KEYEIHQQ
+488 KEYEIQQQ
-496 ELKEQEEKQRKKEKE
+496 ELKEQEEKQRQKEKE

-523 LAEQKMALEKQRLE
+523 LAEQQMAIEKQRLN
-537 QEKEKEAAAR
+537 QEKEKEAAR

-561 LNYLTHPQPA
+561 LNYLAQPQPTPSVA
-571 PLVTAVQT
+571 AVQT
-579 PVDNQT
+579 PMNNQT
-585 NLTPSPQRS
+585 NPTPSPQRS

-619 HINQSSQAD
+619 HINQFSQAD

-670 SKESDSSK
+670 SKESDPSK

>member
-1 MATFYSFFYER
+1 MY
-12 RIFMFFTISGNAK
+12 FTIAGNTK
-25 LDKELIRKATKKV
+25 TDKELIKKATKEV

-52 VIETEEQLHVLGQ
+52 VIETEEQLHVLGK
-65 VLEQENQSSVKLT
+65 VLEHESRSSVKLT
-78 LTLHDKEGKIEK
+78 LTLHDTEGKIEK

-105 EGFYPTLIDLIR
+105 EGFYPTLMDLIR
-117 LDIFKDT
+117 LDVFKET

-132 SYRNEKILQVLE
+132 SYRNEKLLQVLE

-156 VSEVE
+156 GSEVE
-161 ANEEV
+161 VNEEV
-166 PWERPIFPKDESKEK
+166 PWERPIFPKKESKEK
-181 EKGIIDEQADI
+181 ETVYVDEQADI
-192 LTHKSIFEEENEVMG
+192 PTQKSIFEEENDVMG

-217 MENEETAEVE
+217 MEDEETAEVE

-236 PTWTEGDS
+236 SIWTEGDS

-270 YILDQYPPEY
+270 YILDQYPPEH

-289 FLNELY
+289 FLNGIY

-431 IKERKEEFYRG
+431 IRERKEEFYQG

-447 LRISKEL
+447 LKISKEL

-488 KEYEIHQQ
+488 KEYEIQQ
-496 ELKEQEEKQRKKEKE
+496 RELKEQEEKQRQKEKE

-523 LAEQKMALEKQRLE
+523 LAEQQMAIEKQRLN
-537 QEKEKEAAAR
+537 QEKEKEAAR

-561 LNYLTHPQPA
+561 LNYLAQPQPVA
-571 PLVTAVQT
+571 AVQT
-579 PVDNQT
+579 PVNNQA

-628 SVATTASIK
+628 SVATTTSIK

-670 SKESDSSK
+670 SKESDPSK

>member
-1 MATFYSFFYER
+1 
-12 RIFMFFTISGNAK
+12 
-25 LDKELIRKATKKV
+25 
-38 GKRTSFLPKTIKYS
+38 
-52 VIETEEQLHVLGQ
+52 
-65 VLEQENQSSVKLT
+65 
-78 LTLHDKEGKIEK
+78 
-90 AGTEYVFGPLDYQIS
+90 GTEYVFGPLDYQIS
-105 EGFYPTLIDLIR
+105 EGFYPTLMDLIR
-117 LDIFKDT
+117 LDVFKET

-132 SYRNEKILQVLE
+132 SYRNEKLLQVLE

-161 ANEEV
+161 VNEEV
-166 PWERPIFPKDESKEK
+166 PWERPIFPKKESKEK
-181 EKGIIDEQADI
+181 ETVYVDEQADI
-192 LTHKSIFEEENEVMG
+192 PTQKSIFEEENDVMG

-217 MENEETAEVE
+217 MEDEETAEVE

-236 PTWTEGDS
+236 STWTEGDS

-270 YILDQYPPEY
+270 YILDQYPPEH

-365 SNWEKA
+365 SNWEKV

-412 TQTNQEALSKEKEN
+412 TKTNQEALSKEKEN

-447 LRISKEL
+447 LKISKEL

-488 KEYEIHQQ
+488 KEYEIQQQ
-496 ELKEQEEKQRKKEKE
+496 ELKEQEEKQRQKEKE
-511 REQLELK
+511 REQLEIR

-523 LAEQKMALEKQRLE
+523 LAEQKMAIEKQRLE

-561 LNYLTHPQPA
+561 LNYLAQPQPVA
-571 PLVTAVQT
+571 AVQT
-579 PVDNQT
+579 PVNNQA

-687 VQSNTSESSE
+687 VQSNSSESSE

>member
-1 MATFYSFFYER
+1 MY
-12 RIFMFFTISGNAK
+12 FTIAGNTK
-25 LDKELIRKATKKV
+25 TDKELIKKATKEV

-52 VIETEEQLHVLGQ
+52 VIETEEQLHVLGK
-65 VLEQENQSSVKLT
+65 VLEHESRSSVKLT
-78 LTLHDKEGKIEK
+78 LTLHDTEGKIEK

-105 EGFYPTLIDLIR
+105 EGFYPTLMDLIR
-117 LDIFKDT
+117 LDVFKET

-132 SYRNEKILQVLE
+132 SYRNEKLLQVLE

-156 VSEVE
+156 GSEVE
-161 ANEEV
+161 VNEEV
-166 PWERPIFPKDESKEK
+166 PWERPIFPKKESKEK
-181 EKGIIDEQADI
+181 ETVYVDEQADI
-192 LTHKSIFEEENEVMG
+192 PTQKSIFEEENDVMG

-217 MENEETAEVE
+217 MEDEETAEVE

-236 PTWTEGDS
+236 SIWTEGDS

-270 YILDQYPPEY
+270 YILDQYPPEH

-289 FLNELY
+289 FLNGLY
-295 SKYQLPQTYQAFL
+295 SKYQLPQTYQACL

-431 IKERKEEFYRG
+431 IRERKEEFYQG

-447 LRISKEL
+447 LKISKEL

-478 ELQVQIPKWK
+478 ELQVQISKWK
-488 KEYEIHQQ
+488 KEYEIQQ
-496 ELKEQEEKQRKKEKE
+496 RELKEQEEKQRQKEKE

-523 LAEQKMALEKQRLE
+523 LAEQKMAIEKQRLE

-561 LNYLTHPQPA
+561 LNYLAQPQPVA
-571 PLVTAVQT
+571 AVQT
-579 PVDNQT
+579 PVNNQA

-599 VGCIASLSLL
+599 VGCIVSLSLL

-628 SVATTASIK
+628 SVATTTSIK

-670 SKESDSSK
+670 SKESDPSK

>member
-1 MATFYSFFYER
+1 MY
-12 RIFMFFTISGNAK
+12 FTIAGNTK
-25 LDKELIRKATKKV
+25 TDKELIKKATKEV

-52 VIETEEQLHVLGQ
+52 VIETEEQLHVLGK
-65 VLEQENQSSVKLT
+65 VLEHESRSSVKLT
-78 LTLHDKEGKIEK
+78 LTLHDTEGKIEK

-105 EGFYPTLIDLIR
+105 EGFYPTLMDLIR
-117 LDIFKDT
+117 LDVFKET

-132 SYRNEKILQVLE
+132 SYRNEKLLQVLE

-156 VSEVE
+156 GSEVE
-161 ANEEV
+161 VNEEV
-166 PWERPIFPKDESKEK
+166 PWERPIFPKKESKEK
-181 EKGIIDEQADI
+181 ETVYVDEQADI
-192 LTHKSIFEEENEVMG
+192 PTQKSIFEEENDVMG

-217 MENEETAEVE
+217 MEDEETAEVE

-236 PTWTEGDS
+236 STWTEGDS

-258 NETEIQKATVFD
+258 NEIEIQKATVFD
-270 YILDQYPPEY
+270 YILDQYPPEH

-431 IKERKEEFYRG
+431 IRERKEEFYQG

-447 LRISKEL
+447 LKISKEL

-488 KEYEIHQQ
+488 KEYEIQQQ
-496 ELKEQEEKQRKKEKE
+496 ELKEQEEKQRQKEKE
-511 REQLELK
+511 HEQLELK

-523 LAEQKMALEKQRLE
+523 LAEQQMAIEKQRLN
-537 QEKEKEAAAR
+537 QEKEKEAAR

-561 LNYLTHPQPA
+561 LNYLAQPQPVA
-571 PLVTAVQT
+571 AVQT
-579 PVDNQT
+579 PVNNQA

-670 SKESDSSK
+670 SKESDPSK

>member
-1 MATFYSFFYER
+1 MY
-12 RIFMFFTISGNAK
+12 FTVSAHTK
-25 LDKELIRKATKKV
+25 LGKKLLKQAMKKA
-38 GKRTSFLPKTIKYS
+38 GKTSVLPKTMKYTI
-52 VIETEEQLHVLGQ
+52 VELEAQLRELGK
-65 VLEQENQSSVKLT
+65 VLEQEKQPAIELT
-78 LTLHDKEGKIEK
+78 FTLYDTEGKIEK
-90 AGTEYVFGPLDYQIS
+90 AGTEYMFGPLNYQVS
-105 EGFYPTLIDLIR
+105 EGFFPTLMDLIR
-117 LDIFKDT
+117 QDIFKET

-132 SYRNEKILQVLE
+132 SYRNEKLLQVLE
-144 EELESDQ
+144 EELENDQ
-151 RKVNQ
+151 RKV
-156 VSEVE
+156 SEVE
-161 ANEEV
+161 VNEEV
-166 PWERPIFPKDESKEK
+166 PWERPIFLKKESE
-181 EKGIIDEQADI
+181 EKGEDFVDEQADI
-192 LTHKSIFEEENEVMG
+192 PTQKSIFEEENNVMD
-207 QLEVDPFEET
+207 QIDEDPFEET
-217 MENEETAEVE
+217 MEDEKTVE
-227 VDPVEANEE
+227 VDPVEANQE
-236 PTWTEGDS
+236 PTWTEEDS
-244 QEYIEPLISEEVEK
+244 QKYIEPLISEEVEK

-270 YILDQYPPEY
+270 YILDQYPPEH

-295 SKYQLPQTYQAFL
+295 SKHQLPQTYQAFL

-328 VQSTNWH
+328 VQSTNWY

-349 QQETDQ
+349 QQETNQ
-355 EINEYATEQS
+355 VINEYTVEQS

-412 TQTNQEALSKEKEN
+412 TQANQEALSKEKEH

-431 IKERKEEFYRG
+431 IRERKEEFYRG

-447 LRISKEL
+447 LKISKEL

-478 ELQVQIPKWK
+478 ELQIQISKWK
-488 KEYEIHQQ
+488 KEYEILQ
-496 ELKEQEEKQRKKEKE
+496 KNQEEQANKECQEAQKS
-511 REQLELK
+511 EQLELK

-523 LAEQKMALEKQRLE
+523 LAEQKMAIEKQRLE

-553 MDTLRQAQ
+553 MDALRQAQ
-561 LNYLTHPQPA
+561 LNYLTQPQPTPSVA
-571 PLVTAVQT
+571 AIQT
-579 PVDNQT
+579 PVNNQT
-585 NLTPSPQRS
+585 NSTSLSKRS

-619 HINQSSQAD
+619 HIHQSSQAD

-655 LNRTNQSTT
+655 LNRTNQLTID
-664 ESSMEN
+664 SSMER

-678 AKEGSSDST
+678 TKERSSNST
-687 VQSNTSESSE
+687 VQSNTSESSKT
-697 SNEVK
+697 NEVK

>member
-1 MATFYSFFYER
+1 MRGSNPRPA
-12 RIFMFFTISGNAK
+12 
-25 LDKELIRKATKKV
+25 DKELIKKATKEV

-52 VIETEEQLHVLGQ
+52 VIETEEQLHVLGK
-65 VLEQENQSSVKLT
+65 VLEHESRSSVKLT
-78 LTLHDKEGKIEK
+78 LTLHDTEGKIEK

-105 EGFYPTLIDLIR
+105 EGFYPTLMDLIR
-117 LDIFKDT
+117 LDVFKET

-132 SYRNEKILQVLE
+132 SYRNEKLLQVLE

-156 VSEVE
+156 GSEVE
-161 ANEEV
+161 VNEEV
-166 PWERPIFPKDESKEK
+166 PWERPIFPKKESKEK
-181 EKGIIDEQADI
+181 ETVYVDEQAHI
-192 LTHKSIFEEENEVMG
+192 PTQKSIFEEENDVMG

-217 MENEETAEVE
+217 MEDEETAEVE

-236 PTWTEGDS
+236 STWTEGDS

-258 NETEIQKATVFD
+258 NEIEIQKATVFD
-270 YILDQYPPEY
+270 YILDQYPPEH

-401 YSLCVEKINNF
+401 YSLCVAKINNF

-447 LRISKEL
+447 LKISKEL

-488 KEYEIHQQ
+488 KEYEIQQQ
-496 ELKEQEEKQRKKEKE
+496 ELKEQEEKQRQKEKE

-523 LAEQKMALEKQRLE
+523 LAEQQMAIEKQRLN
-537 QEKEKEAAAR
+537 QEKEKEAAR

-561 LNYLTHPQPA
+561 LNYLAQPQPTPSVA
-571 PLVTAVQT
+571 AVQT
-579 PVDNQT
+579 PMNNQT
-585 NLTPSPQRS
+585 NPTPSPQRS

-619 HINQSSQAD
+619 HINQFSQAD

-670 SKESDSSK
+670 SKESDPSK

>member
-1 MATFYSFFYER
+1 MY
-12 RIFMFFTISGNAK
+12 FTIAGNTK
-25 LDKELIRKATKKV
+25 TDKELIKKATKEV

-52 VIETEEQLHVLGQ
+52 VIETEEQLHVLGK
-65 VLEQENQSSVKLT
+65 VLEHESRSSVKLT
-78 LTLHDKEGKIEK
+78 LTLHDTEGKIEK

-105 EGFYPTLIDLIR
+105 EGFYPTLMDLIR
-117 LDIFKDT
+117 LDVFKET

-132 SYRNEKILQVLE
+132 SYRNEKLLQVLE

-156 VSEVE
+156 GSEVE
-161 ANEEV
+161 VNEEV
-166 PWERPIFPKDESKEK
+166 PWERPIFPKKESKEK
-181 EKGIIDEQADI
+181 ETVYVDEQADI
-192 LTHKSIFEEENEVMG
+192 PTQKSIFEEESDVMG

-217 MENEETAEVE
+217 MEDEETAEVE

-236 PTWTEGDS
+236 SIWTEGDS

-270 YILDQYPPEY
+270 YILDQYPPEH
-280 EWMKEKNKL
+280 EWMKEKNI
-289 FLNELY
+289 FLNGLY

-431 IKERKEEFYRG
+431 IRERKEEFYQG

-447 LRISKEL
+447 LKISKEL

-488 KEYEIHQQ
+488 KEYEIQQ
-496 ELKEQEEKQRKKEKE
+496 RELKEQEEKQRQKEKE

-523 LAEQKMALEKQRLE
+523 LAEQKMAIEKQRLE

-561 LNYLTHPQPA
+561 LNYLAQPQPVA
-571 PLVTAVQT
+571 AVQT
-579 PVDNQT
+579 PVNNQA

-628 SVATTASIK
+628 SVATTTSIK

-670 SKESDSSK
+670 SKESDPSK

>member
-1 MATFYSFFYER
+1 MY
-12 RIFMFFTISGNAK
+12 FTITGNTK
-25 LDKELIRKATKKV
+25 KDKELIKKATREV
-38 GKRTSFLPKTIKYS
+38 GKRTSFLPKASKYS
-52 VIETEEQLHVLGQ
+52 VIETEEQLQVLGK
-65 VLEQENQSSVKLT
+65 VLEQENQSSVELT
-78 LTLHDKEGKIEK
+78 LTLHDTEGKIEK
-90 AGTEYVFGPLDYQIS
+90 AGTEYVFGPLNYQVS
-105 EGFYPTLIDLIR
+105 EGFYNTLMDLIR
-117 LDIFKDT
+117 LDVFKET
-124 DETMSVEE
+124 DENMSVEE
-132 SYRNEKILQVLE
+132 SYRNEKLLQVLE
-144 EELESDQ
+144 EELENDQ

-156 VSEVE
+156 VSEVKV
-161 ANEEV
+161 NEEV
-166 PWERPIFPKDESKEK
+166 PWERPIFPKKESKEK
-181 EKGIIDEQADI
+181 GEDFVDEQVDI
-192 LTHKSIFEEENEVMG
+192 PTQKSIFEEENDVMG
-207 QLEVDPFEET
+207 QLNVDPFEET

-244 QEYIEPLISEEVEK
+244 QEYIEPLIGEEVEK
-258 NETEIQKATVFD
+258 NETEIQKATGFD
-270 YILDQYPPEY
+270 YILDQYPPEQ

-328 VQSTNWH
+328 VQTTNWH

-365 SNWEKA
+365 SNWEKV

-391 ERYEKKRDNA
+391 DRYEKKRDNA
-401 YSLCVEKINNF
+401 YTLCVEKINNF

-431 IKERKEEFYRG
+431 IRERKEEFYRG

-447 LRISKEL
+447 LKISKEL
-454 NEQLNKLYQTTTEV
+454 NEQLNKLYQTTTKV

-478 ELQVQIPKWK
+478 ELQTQIPKWK
-488 KEYEIHQQ
+488 KEYAIQQQ
-496 ELKEQEEKQRKKEKE
+496 ELKEQEEKQRQKE

-523 LAEQKMALEKQRLE
+523 LAEQQMALEKQRLE

-561 LNYLTHPQPA
+561 LNYLAQPQPT
-571 PLVTAVQT
+571 PSVTAIQT
-579 PVDNQT
+579 PVNNQT

-619 HINQSSQAD
+619 HINRSSQAD

-637 EEAQEQARK
+637 EEAQEHARK

-655 LNRTNQSTT
+655 LNRTNQSTLD
-664 ESSMEN
+664 S
-670 SKESDSSK
+670 SKESNKDSDSSK
-678 AKEGSSDST
+678 SKEGSSALT
-687 VQSNTSESSE
+687 TQSNSSESSK

>member
-1 MATFYSFFYER
+1 
-12 RIFMFFTISGNAK
+12 
-25 LDKELIRKATKKV
+25 
-38 GKRTSFLPKTIKYS
+38 
-52 VIETEEQLHVLGQ
+52 
-65 VLEQENQSSVKLT
+65 
-78 LTLHDKEGKIEK
+78 
-90 AGTEYVFGPLDYQIS
+90 
-105 EGFYPTLIDLIR
+105 
-117 LDIFKDT
+117 
-124 DETMSVEE
+124 
-132 SYRNEKILQVLE
+132 
-144 EELESDQ
+144 
-151 RKVNQ
+151 
-156 VSEVE
+156 
-161 ANEEV
+161 
-166 PWERPIFPKDESKEK
+166 
-181 EKGIIDEQADI
+181 
-192 LTHKSIFEEENEVMG
+192 
-207 QLEVDPFEET
+207 
-217 MENEETAEVE
+217 EVE

-236 PTWTEGDS
+236 STWTEGDF

-270 YILDQYPPEY
+270 YILDQYPPEH

-401 YSLCVEKINNF
+401 YSLCVAKINNF

-447 LRISKEL
+447 LKISKEL

-468 LMEKHEQIQQ
+468 LMEKYEKIQQ

-488 KEYEIHQQ
+488 KEYEIQQQ
-496 ELKEQEEKQRKKEKE
+496 ELKEQEEKQRQKEKE

-523 LAEQKMALEKQRLE
+523 LAEQQMAIEKQRLN

-561 LNYLTHPQPA
+561 LNYLAQPQPTPSVA
-571 PLVTAVQT
+571 AVQT
-579 PVDNQT
+579 PMNNQT

-628 SVATTASIK
+628 SVATTTSIK

>member
-1 MATFYSFFYER
+1 MY
-12 RIFMFFTISGNAK
+12 FTIAGNTK
-25 LDKELIRKATKKV
+25 TDKEVIKKATKEV
-38 GKRTSFLPKTIKYS
+38 GKRTSCLPKTIKYS
-52 VIETEEQLHVLGQ
+52 VIETEEQLHALGK

-78 LTLHDKEGKIEK
+78 LTLHDTEGKIEK

-105 EGFYPTLIDLIR
+105 EGFYPTLMDLIR
-117 LDIFKDT
+117 LDVFKET

-132 SYRNEKILQVLE
+132 SYRNEKLLQVLE

-161 ANEEV
+161 AKEEV
-166 PWERPIFPKDESKEK
+166 PWERPIFPKKESKEK
-181 EKGIIDEQADI
+181 VEDFVDEQADI
-192 LTHKSIFEEENEVMG
+192 PTQKSIFEEENEVMG

-217 MENEETAEVE
+217 MEETTEVE
-227 VDPVEANEE
+227 IDPVEANEE

-258 NETEIQKATVFD
+258 NETAIQKATVFD
-270 YILDQYPPEY
+270 YILDQYPPEH

-295 SKYQLPQTYQAFL
+295 TKYQLPQTYQAFL

-355 EINEYATEQS
+355 EINEYAAEQS
-365 SNWEKA
+365 SNWEKS

-412 TQTNQEALSKEKEN
+412 TKTNQEALSKEKEN

-447 LRISKEL
+447 LKISKEL

-468 LMEKHEQIQQ
+468 LTERHEQIQQ
-478 ELQVQIPKWK
+478 ELQAQIPKWK
-488 KEYEIHQQ
+488 KEYETQQQ
-496 ELKEQEEKQRKKEKE
+496 ELKEQEEKQRQKEKE

-523 LAEQKMALEKQRLE
+523 LAEQKVAIEKQRLE

-561 LNYLTHPQPA
+561 LNYLAQPQPVA
-571 PLVTAVQT
+571 AVQT
-579 PVDNQT
+579 PVNNQA

-637 EEAQEQARK
+637 EEVQEQARK

-655 LNRTNQSTT
+655 LNRTNQSTI

-678 AKEGSSDST
+678 TKEGSSDST
-687 VQSNTSESSE
+687 VQSNSSESSE